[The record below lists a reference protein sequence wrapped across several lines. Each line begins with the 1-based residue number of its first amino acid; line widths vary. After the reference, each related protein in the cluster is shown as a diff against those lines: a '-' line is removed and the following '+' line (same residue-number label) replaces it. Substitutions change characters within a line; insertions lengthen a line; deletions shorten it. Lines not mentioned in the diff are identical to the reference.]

1 MKQKLMVK
9 EGILLKD
16 PTQESRLATE
26 LVEKIEDA
34 FSRMFIPTVAFDE
47 GKIKRK
53 LVRAKVIL
61 NKLVG

>member
-1 MKQKLMVK
+1 MRQELKLK
-9 EGILLKD
+9 EGILLKN
-16 PTQESRLATE
+16 PVEESRLATE
-26 LVEKIEDA
+26 LVDRVEDA

-47 GKIKRK
+47 KEIKRN